1 MLVLTAAQM
10 READR
15 LTSERYGIPSLQL
28 MENAGAAVS
37 AYLSAEF
44 PNIASLSVVVLCG
57 KGNNGGDGLVVARRL
72 REIGA
77 SPQVILFAEPSALRG
92 DAAVNLQAWQSAN
105 GKLRVV
111 TSEAQWADIRKVVP
125 EADVIVDALLG
136 TGLTGPVEG
145 LLATVIGAV
154 NAAAGPFSRGTGPR
168 RHVVSVD
175 MPSGLPSDMSEGD
188 KAEGDMTKGDRAEAP
203 AEGVADPAT
212 PDSWPVVAAEATVT
226 FTAPKLG
233 QMVSPLADRVGK
245 LVVRQI
251 GTPTA
256 LLDELLENELHKNG
270 LHKNE
275 SRENEFRE
283 NGSRQSGSPSFV
295 HWLEPGEF
303 RALPLVRRRDANKGS
318 FGHALVVAGSLGK
331 SGAALLAGSAALR
344 VGAGLVTVATP
355 APVLPIVAGGMPEL
369 MSAPLEATDAG
380 TASLR
385 NLDYGRFPAL
395 ASGKSVLAIGPGLS
409 TNAETQEF
417 IRAVVSASEIPV
429 ILDADGLNAFA
440 GRADELA
447 ARKTSLLAVTPHPGE
462 MARLLATSV
471 KDVQAH
477 RLRVALDAAK
487 RWRAYVVLKGFHT
500 ILATPDGRA
509 FFNTTG
515 NPGMATG
522 GTGDVLTGIL
532 AGVTAEFGT
541 DNWERVLGF
550 GIYLHGLA
558 GDLVAGRFGE
568 APLVASDLIDALPQ
582 TFAELLDE
590 WKFAQC

>member
-1 MLVLTAAQM
+1 MGRHSQVVS
-10 READR
+10 EAD
-15 LTSERYGIPSLQL
+15 L
-28 MENAGAAVS
+28 
-37 AYLSAEF
+37 
-44 PNIASLSVVVLCG
+44 
-57 KGNNGGDGLVVARRL
+57 
-72 REIGA
+72 
-77 SPQVILFAEPSALRG
+77 
-92 DAAVNLQAWQSAN
+92 
-105 GKLRVV
+105 
-111 TSEAQWADIRKVVP
+111 
-125 EADVIVDALLG
+125 IVDALLG
-136 TGLTGPVEG
+136 TGLTGPVKG
-145 LLATVIGAV
+145 LLATVIGDV
-154 NAAAGPFSRGTGPR
+154 NAAAGLFSRGTGPR

-175 MPSGLPSDMSEGD
+175 MPSGLASDMTGDVTEGD
-188 KAEGDMTKGDRAEAP
+188 ATEGNMTKGQAEAP

-212 PDSWPVVAAEATVT
+212 PDAWPVVAAEATVT
-226 FTAPKLG
+226 LTAPKVG

-245 LVVRQI
+245 LVVREI

-256 LLDELLENELHKNG
+256 LLDELLENELHKN
-270 LHKNE
+270 E
-275 SRENEFRE
+275 SRE
-283 NGSRQSGSPSFV
+283 NGSRQSGSPSSV

-303 RALPLVRRRDANKGS
+303 RALPMVRRRDANKGT

-331 SGAALLAGSAALR
+331 SGAALLAASAALR

-385 NLDYGRFPAL
+385 NLDYGRFPEL

-447 ARKTSLLAVTPHPGE
+447 ARKTPLLAITPHPGE

-532 AGVTAEFGT
+532 AGVTAEFGS
-541 DNWERVLGF
+541 DNWQRVLGF

-558 GDLVAGRFGE
+558 GDLAAGRFGE